1 VLASIDSASHWVILA
16 KDIERFRRDLP
27 ILPLNK
33 NVVSRTLVFW
43 IGSSKRTFVTDDM
56 LEVPESIAVFVL
68 MLLFVLLNVVH
79 QLIVGKDLFVVIIIN
94 RANKLYVSRLPEE
107 FTFVFTNT
115 FANLLFIDNI
125 KDPCTMSLP
134 IFLIHEEGT
143 TDKFRGIND
152 RHRRQNLPI
161 IRRVMMRLDDG
172 HGNLARLQWIKSKVL
187 SVRIKRRSDIGSMDN
202 LESVV
207 RQNFK
212 GHGMSDRFADTNE
225 VSAFLT

>member
-1 VLASIDSASHWVILA
+1 MDSASHWVILA

-27 ILPLNK
+27 ILPLNE

-43 IGSSKRTFVTDDM
+43 IGSSKRTFVTDNM

-79 QLIVGKDLFVVIIIN
+79 QLIVGKDLFIVIIIN

-107 FTFVFTNT
+107 FTFVVTNT

-125 KDPCTMSLP
+125 EDPCTMSLP
-134 IFLIHEEGT
+134 IFLIHEEGM

-152 RHRRQNLPI
+152 RHWR
-161 IRRVMMRLDDG
+161 
-172 HGNLARLQWIKSKVL
+172 
-187 SVRIKRRSDIGSMDN
+187 
-202 LESVV
+202 
-207 RQNFK
+207 
-212 GHGMSDRFADTNE
+212 
-225 VSAFLT
+225 

>member
-1 VLASIDSASHWVILA
+1 VLASIDSASHWVVLA
-16 KDIERFRRDLP
+16 KDIERFRCDLP
-27 ILPLNK
+27 ILPLNE

-79 QLIVGKDLFVVIIIN
+79 QLIVRKDLFIVFIIN

-125 KDPCTMSLP
+125 EDPCMMSLP
-134 IFLIHEEGT
+134 IFLINEEGT
-143 TDKFRGIND
+143 TDKFQGIND
-152 RHRRQNLPI
+152 RHQR
-161 IRRVMMRLDDG
+161 
-172 HGNLARLQWIKSKVL
+172 
-187 SVRIKRRSDIGSMDN
+187 
-202 LESVV
+202 
-207 RQNFK
+207 
-212 GHGMSDRFADTNE
+212 
-225 VSAFLT
+225 